1 MCVCLPVGRSKG
13 GGGRGEGGG
22 RGFREDGEGRPDTR
36 AFVELCKTTIS
47 SKKRLKKMRQIAKKG
62 AALIQQ
68 EIVLSE

>member
-1 MCVCLPVGRSKG
+1 MFVCLFACWKVE
-13 GGGRGEGGG
+13 GGRGERGG
-22 RGFREDGEGRPDTR
+22 RGFREDREGRPDTR

>member
-1 MCVCLPVGRSKG
+1 MFVCLFASWKV
-13 GGGRGEGGG
+13 EGG

-68 EIVLSE
+68 GIVLSE

>member
-1 MCVCLPVGRSKG
+1 MFVCLFACWKVE
-13 GGGRGEGGG
+13 GGRGEGGG